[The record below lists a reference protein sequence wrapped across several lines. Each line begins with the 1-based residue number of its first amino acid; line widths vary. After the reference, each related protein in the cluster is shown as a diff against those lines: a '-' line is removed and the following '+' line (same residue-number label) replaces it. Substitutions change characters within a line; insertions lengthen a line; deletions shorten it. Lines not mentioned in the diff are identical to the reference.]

1 MREIDCEQIIL
12 AVKNLCINAN
22 CFLPAD
28 VRRAFA
34 QLQTVY
40 GKETRAVNPAFA
52 TQKTE

>member
-1 MREIDCEQIIL
+1 MRCKEKGVIAHVD
-12 AVKNLCINAN
+12 V
-22 CFLPAD
+22 PAD

-34 QLQTVY
+34 QRQTVY

>member
-1 MREIDCEQIIL
+1 LRCKEKGVIAHVD
-12 AVKNLCINAN
+12 V
-22 CFLPAD
+22 PAD
-28 VRRAFA
+28 MRRAFA

>member
-1 MREIDCEQIIL
+1 MRCKEKGFIAPVD
-12 AVKNLCINAN
+12 V
-22 CFLPAD
+22 PAD

>member
-1 MREIDCEQIIL
+1 MRCKEKGFIAHAD
-12 AVKNLCINAN
+12 V
-22 CFLPAD
+22 PAD

-40 GKETRAVNPAFA
+40 GKETRAANPALA

>member
-1 MREIDCEQIIL
+1 MPPSARCSLRCKEKGVIAHVD
-12 AVKNLCINAN
+12 V
-22 CFLPAD
+22 PAD

-40 GKETRAVNPAFA
+40 GKETRAANPAFA